1 MRSRKTL
8 AIALLAVLILPSL
21 ALAAARPNP
30 APGPSV
36 SPEEILRT
44 PRLLSRYLKLD
55 AAQVAQLRT
64 FNTELTT
71 SLQAIRTA
79 RKPLQEN
86 LEALLAATS
95 QEPCAIGNAAIAL
108 HANGDLSRAAVET
121 FDDKFSA
128 ILTPEQLTRYEALK
142 AAARALGGRGDE
154 GADS

>member
-30 APGPSV
+30 GPGPGV

-64 FNTELTT
+64 FNAELNA
-71 SLQAIRTA
+71 SLQEIRA
-79 RKPLQEN
+79 VRKPLQEN
-86 LEALLAATS
+86 LDALLAATS
-95 QEPCAIGNAAIAL
+95 KDPCGIGNAVIAL
-108 HANGDLSRAAVET
+108 HANGDRARAAVET
-121 FDDKFSA
+121 FDDKLSA
-128 ILTPEQLTRYEALK
+128 ILTPDQLTRYEALK
-142 AAARALGGRGDE
+142 AAARALAGREDE
-154 GADS
+154 GDVS

>member
-1 MRSRKTL
+1 MKSRKTL

-30 APGPSV
+30 GPGPSA
-36 SPEEILRT
+36 SPDEILRN

-64 FNTELTT
+64 FNAELTS
-71 SLQAIRTA
+71 SLQTIRTA

-86 LEALLAATS
+86 LEALLAATPKD
-95 QEPCAIGNAAIAL
+95 PCAIGNATVAL
-108 HANGDLSRAAVET
+108 DDNGDLARAAVET

-142 AAARALGGRGDE
+142 AAARLLAGRGDGE
-154 GADS
+154 ADS